1 LAGPDVTGDFSAATS
16 TAANIAI
23 MINFFMSASITHH
36 EEFVVSQ
43 TIALCEDAP
52 V

>member
-1 LAGPDVTGDFSAATS
+1 VPVGGGGFSPATT
-16 TAANIAI
+16 TAANIATK
-23 MINFFMSASITHH
+23 MNLFMSASITHH

-43 TIALCEDAP
+43 TIALCEDPP